1 MGLNELIKIGDRI
14 KSYRKNL
21 KLTQAEMADKLNL
34 PRSTYAH
41 YENNTR
47 EPKGEIL
54 KNIADILGVSEF
66 DLIYDR
72 SKLSY
77 ELDEYEKK
85 EFKDKEDHK
94 KLYEKISLL
103 LEDYYDCEV
112 SEYEEPTE
120 DFEEPRV
127 SISNFEDDKIE
138 IEIEQSK
145 FIELGKKMI
154 EDIEQYK
161 LMRVLYFLKE
171 ITRNY

>member
-1 MGLNELIKIGDRI
+1 MGLNDLIKIGDRI

-66 DLIYDR
+66 DLIYDVD
-72 SKLSY
+72 KLRA
-77 ELDEYEKK
+77 ELEEFEKTEIRNK
-85 EFKDKEDHK
+85 ETYK
-94 KLYEKISLL
+94 KLYENISDLI
-103 LEDYYDCEV
+103 ENYSDYIV
-112 SEYEEPTE
+112 PEYEEPTE
-120 DFEEPRV
+120 YFDEIQMSIINFEVDE
-127 SISNFEDDKIE
+127 INTDQSNFIK
-138 IEIEQSK
+138 
-145 FIELGKKMI
+145 LGEKMI

-161 LMRVLYFLKE
+161 LMRVLYFLRE
-171 ITRNY
+171 ISKN